1 MNIVNGHD
9 QWAYI
14 GELILLPSTYC
25 IIKLRMRAQLKSP
38 YMVVVSSILT
48 KCMTQA
54 YGIN

>member
-9 QWAYI
+9 QRAYI
-14 GELILLPSTYC
+14 SELILLPSTYC

-38 YMVVVSSILT
+38 YMVVVSSIWT

-54 YGIN
+54 YEIN